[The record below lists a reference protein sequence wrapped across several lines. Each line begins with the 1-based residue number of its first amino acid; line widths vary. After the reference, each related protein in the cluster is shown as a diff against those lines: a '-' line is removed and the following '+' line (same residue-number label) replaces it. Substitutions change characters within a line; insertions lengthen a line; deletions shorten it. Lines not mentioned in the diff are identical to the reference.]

1 MRNKV
6 KGLSK
11 DASASTTVEDEK
23 ETLAVLSFGRMAS
36 FESIEDLENQVR
48 ITPDFKLV
56 RIDGDKTQEEQ
67 EEEQTLQETTI
78 HPNNKRQGAGPRTAN
93 IQGNE
98 KDEVYHLERDC
109 SETVKSTSTAQS
121 SCLLIL
127 PPDMQLSDDLP
138 HPSMPAKT
146 KERCHTTTSSTDQ
159 SEMTAMDKEGS
170 SMRLGQHE
178 MGASTRGLS
187 RQGYIIASLMI
198 SVVLALVILFVTL
211 SGNNGDPTSSGSS
224 EVLTPSLRQH
234 TSAPTEAATTS
245 DTTDQ
250 VTLIPTT
257 TFAPMTNIAEQEE
270 VINGEMIEEA
280 TLEARV
286 ETSSSTMAHAAVRA
300 EAVKKQRLRTE
311 ALWGNV
317 AHQVR
322 APTGQTSSSNAS
334 KTPYSKKSVQ

>member
-11 DASASTTVEDEK
+11 DAPASTTVEDEK

-56 RIDGDKTQEEQ
+56 RIDDNKTQEEQ
-67 EEEQTLQETTI
+67 EEEQNQQVTGV
-78 HPNNKRQGAGPRTAN
+78 HPNNKRQGTGPRTTYM
-93 IQGNE
+93 QGNE
-98 KDEVYHLERDC
+98 KDEEYHLENDC
-109 SETVKSTSTAQS
+109 SETVKSTSTTQS
-121 SCLLIL
+121 SRLLIL
-127 PPDMQLSDDLP
+127 PPATQLSDDLP

-146 KERCHTTTSSTDQ
+146 KERCHTTSSTDQ

-178 MGASTRGLS
+178 MGVSTRGLS
-187 RQGYIIASLMI
+187 RQGYIIASLVI

-211 SGNNGDPTSSGSS
+211 SGSNGDPTSSRSS

-234 TSAPTEAATTS
+234 TSAPTEAATS
-245 DTTDQ
+245 DITDH

-257 TFAPMTNIAEQEE
+257 TTIAPMTNIAEQEE

-286 ETSSSTMAHAAVRA
+286 ETSSSTTTHAAVRD

-317 AHQVR
+317 AHQVV
-322 APTGQTSSSNAS
+322 APTGQISSSNAS
-334 KTPYSKKSVQ
+334 KTP